1 MKKPSVLIA
10 RANFPEIVTRLSE
23 HFDVES
29 NQADV
34 MWTKAEMI
42 ASA

>member
-1 MKKPSVLIA
+1 MNKPKILIA
-10 RANFPEIVTRLSE
+10 RANFPEIVDKLAQ

-34 MWTKAEMI
+34 LWSKA
-42 ASA
+42 